1 MKTQEFRRPGSLVAV
16 ARRPYEGPPSFLV
29 WTPHSSRIY
38 LQAQDWQDSDQWP
51 QDAETLAAL
60 NEWLDEVGPW

>member
-16 ARRPYEGPPSFLV
+16 ARRPFEGPPSFLV
-29 WTPHSSRIY
+29 WTPHRSCIY
-38 LQAQDWQDSDQWP
+38 LASDDWKASDQWP
-51 QDAETLAAL
+51 QDNETLVAV

>member
-16 ARRPYEGPPSFLV
+16 ARRPFEGPPSFLV
-29 WTPHSSRIY
+29 WTPHRSCIY
-38 LQAQDWQDSDQWP
+38 WASDDWKASDQWP
-51 QDAETLAAL
+51 QDNETLVAV

>member
-29 WTPHSSRIY
+29 WTPHRSCIY
-38 LQAQDWQDSDQWP
+38 LASDDWKASDQWP
-51 QDAETLAAL
+51 QDNETLDAL
-60 NEWLDEVGPW
+60 NQWLEEVGPL